1 MTKQDMPQTMRS
13 VSRVQIESFT
23 ITCFSYPRDRV
34 IGDSQVRSDWQHI
47 GALELHASN
56 GRTGLGFFQSLF
68 VPLPALVELE
78 RLFRETA
85 VSDLI
90 GQNPFTLVNRVT
102 RPRGGNQQ
110 INIFAE
116 AINLALWDINAQTVG
131 LPLYQLLGG
140 QRQRVRAYASPLAFH
155 LSDEEFCALL
165 KRGQTMGFTAYK
177 IKVGHPDLAWD
188 VARLQLARDTVGPE
202 VILMADANEA
212 WSPKEAI
219 RRLHAYR
226 DAGITLYWIED
237 PCLRDDFI
245 GLREIRQAV
254 PFTHINSGEYLN
266 LRGKRQLITQEGVD
280 ILNIHGHISDGL
292 RAGWL
297 AAEYGLPVSL
307 GNTMLEVGIHLAAS
321 LPEANWIE
329 YSFLNY
335 NQLVEEPIQFVDGFA
350 IAPDRLG
357 HGLVLSEK
365 ARRELSSS
373 KKN

>member
-1 MTKQDMPQTMRS
+1 MPQTMRS

-155 LSDEEFCALL
+155 LSDEAFCA
-165 KRGQTMGFTAYK
+165 
-177 IKVGHPDLAWD
+177 
-188 VARLQLARDTVGPE
+188 
-202 VILMADANEA
+202 
-212 WSPKEAI
+212 
-219 RRLHAYR
+219 
-226 DAGITLYWIED
+226 
-237 PCLRDDFI
+237 
-245 GLREIRQAV
+245 
-254 PFTHINSGEYLN
+254 
-266 LRGKRQLITQEGVD
+266 
-280 ILNIHGHISDGL
+280 
-292 RAGWL
+292 
-297 AAEYGLPVSL
+297 
-307 GNTMLEVGIHLAAS
+307 
-321 LPEANWIE
+321 
-329 YSFLNY
+329 
-335 NQLVEEPIQFVDGFA
+335 
-350 IAPDRLG
+350 
-357 HGLVLSEK
+357 
-365 ARRELSSS
+365 
-373 KKN
+373 